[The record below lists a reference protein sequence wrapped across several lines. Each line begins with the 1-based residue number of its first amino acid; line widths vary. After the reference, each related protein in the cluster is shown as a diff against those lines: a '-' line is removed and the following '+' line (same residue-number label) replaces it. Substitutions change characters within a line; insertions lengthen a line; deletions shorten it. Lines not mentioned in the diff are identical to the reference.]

1 MGQNQA
7 LNLDDSFAI
16 IEALHKEA
24 ELTLTADERARM
36 DVTAVV
42 KEVAE
47 KTAEAPKRA
56 VIQSRKP
63 RIPSQNVPIFTR
75 ISDLYEE
82 ADATRLLAEE
92 TARDKANISPEN
104 ISPENAGDAPAS
116 LGADDKII
124 EDDFVIP
131 AAFGVPEEDA
141 PQNVTED
148 EIALLSEAIE
158 ADSALSENTPSD
170 DVTISDEIEPA
181 VALDDVLE
189 GLLPPEQTTDQTA
202 EQTADQ
208 TAEPEQVVATAPL
221 SEEAQALAAL
231 DATRPEADEALT
243 EQLEAVKSAVEQAH
257 NTPQTEMDDA
267 PEEMPEETP
276 EETAEDAPKEED
288 LSTLTAGPA
297 LATFIGETVREVLE
311 EELPHR
317 VRGLVD
323 EALGERQGRYGR
335 SETPHIGLRTKPS
348 RH

>member
-36 DVTAVV
+36 DVTADVPE
-42 KEVAE
+42 EV
-47 KTAEAPKRA
+47 AEAPKRA

-63 RIPSQNVPIFTR
+63 RTPSQNVPIFTR

-92 TARDKANISPEN
+92 TARDKANSAPEKIEPETISPEN
-104 ISPENAGDAPAS
+104 ISPENTGDAPAS

-141 PQNVTED
+141 AEDAPQNVTED

-158 ADSALSENTPSD
+158 ADSALSEDTPSD

-189 GLLPPEQTTDQTA
+189 GLLPPEQTAD
-202 EQTADQ
+202 QTADQ
-208 TAEPEQVVATAPL
+208 TAEPEQAVATAPL

-267 PEEMPEETP
+267 PK
-276 EETAEDAPKEED
+276 ETAEDAPKEED